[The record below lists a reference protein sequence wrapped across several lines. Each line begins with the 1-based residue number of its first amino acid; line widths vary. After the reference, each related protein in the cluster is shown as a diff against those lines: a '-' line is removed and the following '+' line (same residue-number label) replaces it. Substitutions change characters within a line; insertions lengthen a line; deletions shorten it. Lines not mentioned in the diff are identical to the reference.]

1 VSDADE
7 SVWPVVGHQWAVEL
21 LSPLAQPGG
30 KGLRHAYLLL
40 GPPQIGKSTLAW
52 AFGCALLCTDSGS
65 RPCGQCRSCRLMAKG
80 GHPDVRFVQPTDRQG
95 NVDRAN
101 GMLRVEAAE
110 AIVHE
115 AMLRPVEANY
125 KYILIQDAHKA
136 NDSFA
141 NKLLKTLEEPAAH
154 VILCLTAN
162 DRADL
167 LPTIVSRCQ
176 TLELRPLATDLIA
189 SALENRGAENVD
201 EARLLARLSNGRF
214 GWAVAQLEDKQNR
227 QQREADLHSLWELTR
242 ASRVERLAF
251 SQSLASK
258 RDNERLFGLLA
269 LWTGWWRD
277 VLLAQAGCADACNNI
292 DHQSEIQRDAQ
303 SCAQADVQ
311 AFLYTLR
318 RIEGYLR
325 HTVNT
330 ALSLDV
336 LLLQL
341 PRPMARR

>member
-1 VSDADE
+1 VVKRDE

-21 LSPLAQPGG
+21 LFPLAQAGSAGP
-30 KGLRHAYLLL
+30 RHAYLLL

-52 AFGCALLCTDSGS
+52 AFGSALLCTDSGS
-65 RPCGQCRSCRLMAKG
+65 RPCGHCRSCQLMAKA
-80 GHPDVRFVQPTDRQG
+80 GHPDVRLVQPTDRDG

-115 AMLRPVEANY
+115 SMLRPLEGKY
-125 KYILIQDAHKA
+125 KYIFIQDAHRA

-141 NKLLKTLEEPAAH
+141 NKLLKTLEEPAPH
-154 VILCLTAN
+154 VVLCLTAN

-176 TLELRPLATDLIA
+176 TLELRPLATELIA
-189 SALENRGAENVD
+189 RSLEDRGAAD
-201 EARLLARLSNGRF
+201 PTEARLLARLSNGRF
-214 GWAVAQLEDKQNR
+214 GWALAQLQDEQNR
-227 QQREADLHSLWELTR
+227 QKREEDLRSLWQLTR

-251 SQSLASK
+251 SQSLSGN
-258 RDNERLFGLLA
+258 RENERLFGLLA

-277 VLLAQAGCADACNNI
+277 VLLAQAGCLDACNNI
-292 DHQSEIQRDAQ
+292 DHQAEIQQDAQ
-303 SCAQADVQ
+303 GCTPADVQ
-311 AFLYTLR
+311 SFLYTLR
-318 RIEGYLR
+318 RVEGYLR

-330 ALSLDV
+330 TLALDV

-341 PRPMARR
+341 PRPMAQR

>member
-1 VSDADE
+1 MDADD
-7 SVWPVVGHQWAVEL
+7 SQWPVVGHRWAVEL
-21 LSPLAQPGG
+21 LSPLAQPGSS
-30 KGLRHAYLLL
+30 GLRHAYLLL

-52 AFGCALLCTDSGS
+52 AFGSALLCTDSGA
-65 RPCGQCRSCRLMAKG
+65 RPCGKCRSCQLMAKR
-80 GHPDVRFVQPTDRQG
+80 GHPDVRFVQPTDREG
-95 NVDRAN
+95 AVDRAN

-115 AMLRPVEANY
+115 AMLRPLEGKY
-125 KYILIQDAHKA
+125 KYIFIQDAHKA

-141 NKLLKTLEEPAAH
+141 NKLLKTLEEPAPH

-176 TLELRPLATDLIA
+176 TLELRPLATELIA
-189 SALENRGAENVD
+189 RSLQSRGAANAD
-201 EARLLARLSNGRF
+201 EAQLLARLSNGRF
-214 GWAVAQLEDKQNR
+214 GWALSQLRGKENR
-227 QQREADLHSLWELTR
+227 QQREEDLRSLWQLTR

-251 SQSLASK
+251 SQSLAGN
-258 RDNERLFGLLA
+258 RENERLFGLLA

-292 DHQSEIQRDAQ
+292 DHQAEIQRDAQ
-303 SCAQADVQ
+303 SCAPADVQ
-311 AFLYTLR
+311 TFLYTLR

-330 ALSLDV
+330 TLSLDV

-341 PRPMARR
+341 PRPLAPR

>member
-1 VSDADE
+1 MAKADE

-21 LSPLAQPGG
+21 LYPLAQIGST
-30 KGLRHAYLLL
+30 GLRHAYLLL

-52 AFGCALLCTDSGS
+52 AFGSALLCTDSGS
-65 RPCGQCRSCRLMAKG
+65 RPCGKCRSCQLMAKG
-80 GHPDVRFVQPTDRQG
+80 GHPDMRLIQPTDREG

-101 GMLRVEAAE
+101 GILRVEAAE

-115 AMLRPVEANY
+115 AMLRPLEGKY
-125 KYILIQDAHKA
+125 KYILIQDAQRA

-141 NKLLKTLEEPAAH
+141 NKLLKTLEEPPPH

-176 TLELRPLATDLIA
+176 TLELRPLPVELIA
-189 SALENRGAENVD
+189 RSLESRGAAD
-201 EARLLARLSNGRF
+201 TTEAQLLARLSNGRF
-214 GWAVAQLEDKQNR
+214 GWALAQLQGKQNR
-227 QQREADLHSLWELTR
+227 QQREEDLHSLWQLTR
-242 ASRVERLAF
+242 ASRVERLSF
-251 SQSLASK
+251 SQSLSGN
-258 RDNERLFGLLA
+258 RENERLFGLLA
-269 LWTGWWRD
+269 LWSGWWRD
-277 VLLAQAGCADACNNI
+277 VLLAQAGCLDACNNI
-292 DHQSEIQRDAQ
+292 DHQTEIQRDAQ
-303 SCAQADVQ
+303 GCAPSDVQ

-318 RIEGYLR
+318 RIEGYLH

-330 ALSLDV
+330 TLALDV

-341 PRPMARR
+341 PRPMAQR